1 MTSTNGVAPV
11 YAQLTLE
18 QRTELQAMRSIVE
31 AIESECTPVQL
42 FGQTWY
48 DTRPML
54 NPHELPD
61 TLLDVNREL
70 LDLACALRLVA
81 RHPQPQQ
88 AHLVCVLFV
97 AL

>member
-1 MTSTNGVAPV
+1 MNHRPTAATR
-11 YAQLTLE
+11 YAHLSLA

-31 AIESECTPVQL
+31 CIECECNPVQI

-61 TLLDVNREL
+61 SMLDINREL
-70 LDLACALRLVA
+70 LDLACAHQLIA
-81 RHPQPQQ
+81 RHPQQS
-88 AHLVCVLFV
+88 HLVCVLFQ